1 MQNSR
6 WWFAETATKQE
17 VGRAAK
23 RKKMAVATAPS
34 HQWAKGPFV
43 SLTSDSFL
51 LLAEPPP
58 AVFRPPGSAHNSKP
72 SRRVTSVGTAYVT
85 SFVCAACAKCEI
97 LVPLVEIISGD
108 NRSIGGG
115 GIISAGR
122 RTRAVVALGEIMGA
136 YLVAD
141 VMIIKWD

>member
-1 MQNSR
+1 
-6 WWFAETATKQE
+6 
-17 VGRAAK
+17 
-23 RKKMAVATAPS
+23 MAVATALS

-51 LLAEPPP
+51 LLAEPP

-72 SRRVTSVGTAYVT
+72 SRCVTSVGTAYVT

-108 NRSIGGG
+108 NRGIGGG
-115 GIISAGR
+115 GIMSAGR
-122 RTRAVVALGEIMGA
+122 RARAVVALDEIMGA

-141 VMIIKWD
+141 VMIIKWDLVTR